1 MDFYSEITTLH
12 AGFGDYDFGDDIVDI
27 APEVSDNDD
36 IVDMAPEVSDNA
48 AVNIVV
54 FRFTNKRF
62 DFLIYF
68 LCKKLVIKKYIHK
81 GTINVSQNQ
90 KLVR

>member
-27 APEVSDNDD
+27 APEASDNDD

-48 AVNIVV
+48 AVNIV
-54 FRFTNKRF
+54 F
-62 DFLIYF
+62 
-68 LCKKLVIKKYIHK
+68 
-81 GTINVSQNQ
+81 
-90 KLVR
+90 